1 MKIEEV
7 LAGYTE
13 ETLNQMLAAIQDD
26 RKRMQERDR
35 QLEIEEKEYK
45 LELQRRKFGGLTQ
58 VEYMKTIS
66 GAWEEDGATYR
77 IPSGG
82 YQCYATVKVDDKV
95 TLQFNFV
102 LYNEMSSIQVYV
114 NYPTRTLGSYYR
126 GDLPKKYLPY
136 LDKVEKVRDRIAILG
151 EMIY

>member
-58 VEYMKTIS
+58 REYMELIAGTK
-66 GAWEEDGATYR
+66 WDEDGVSYH
-77 IPSGG
+77 ISGG
-82 YQCYATVKVDDKV
+82 YQCYATVNVDDKV

-102 LYNEMSSIQVYV
+102 LYNERSSIQVYV
-114 NYPTRTLGSYYR
+114 KYPTRTLGSYYR